1 MADAN
6 DIVGYWLDEL
16 GSKGWYAGG
25 SDLDG
30 AISERFK
37 DLWWKTIN
45 GANGLWLT
53 YPTGTL
59 AYLILMDQMPRNMFR
74 GTANSF
80 GSDRH
85 AIAAAKLAIQ
95 NGWDL
100 KIDEPAR
107 QFFYMPLMHSES
119 LTDQDRAVRL
129 ILKRMPDGKSRQL
142 PHARAHREIIR
153 KFGRFPARN
162 NALSR
167 KSTLQ
172 EEAYI
177 LEGGYV
183 STLRQLAQLA

>member
-6 DIVGYWLDEL
+6 DVVGYWLDEL

-25 SDLDG
+25 SDLD
-30 AISERFK
+30 AIIRERFK
-37 DLWWKTIN
+37 DLWWKTYN

-80 GSDRH
+80 GSDRQ
-85 AIAAAKLAIQ
+85 AVAAAKLAIQ

-107 QFFYMPLMHSES
+107 QFFYMPLVHSES

-129 ILKRMPDGKSRQL
+129 ILARMPDGKLQQL

-167 KSTLQ
+167 KSTSQ
-172 EEAYI
+172 EEAYM
-177 LEGGYV
+177 LAGGYV
-183 STLRQLAQLA
+183 VTLRELAQTA